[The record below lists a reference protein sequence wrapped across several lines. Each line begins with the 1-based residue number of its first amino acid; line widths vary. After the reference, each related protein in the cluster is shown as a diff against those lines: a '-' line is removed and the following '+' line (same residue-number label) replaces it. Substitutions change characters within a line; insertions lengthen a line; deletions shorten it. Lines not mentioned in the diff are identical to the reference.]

1 MRRFIVGAEVQG
13 VFTLFALLFLLVG
26 LALGPHHHRVVGHLQ
41 QLLGGR
47 RFLAQGPQQARQA
60 VRRGVQP
67 CFGPGSMQ
75 RLPKLLGQ
83 GTLFGSALA
92 ALGAAVTVC
101 VATELGAEEQGC
113 ADGITVRTGRLD
125 AEGMTAL
132 LRGAALCVDATHPY
146 AAEATRN
153 IRAAAAAAGVEYHRL
168 LRPASPLPAGSV
180 VLADAA
186 RAAAYL
192 ADRPGRVLLATG
204 AKELPAFAALDPARL
219 YPRVLP
225 TLAGIAACEAAG
237 VPHRNIL
244 AMQGPFTKELNAALL
259 HQFHIDYMVTKDGGA
274 AGGFAEKA
282 EAAARCGVQL
292 IVLRRPDD
300 AGETADT
307 ILQRCR
313 ELL

>member
-1 MRRFIVGAEVQG
+1 MWWFSAVQ
-13 VFTLFALLFLLVG
+13 
-26 LALGPHHHRVVGHLQ
+26 
-41 QLLGGR
+41 
-47 RFLAQGPQQARQA
+47 
-60 VRRGVQP
+60 RRGAASP
-67 CFGPGSMQ
+67 A
-75 RLPKLLGQ
+75 RWRR
-83 GTLFGSALA
+83 SARRSRS
-92 ALGAAVTVC
+92 VWQQSW
-101 VATELGAEEQGC
+101 GAEEQGC

-153 IRAAAAAAGVEYHRL
+153 IRAAAAAAEVEYHRL
-168 LRPASPLPAGSV
+168 LRPASPLPTGSV

-186 RAAAYL
+186 LAAAYL

-237 VPHRNIL
+237 IPHRNIL

-292 IVLRRPDD
+292 IVLRRPDARARPLTQFTSD
-300 AGETADT
+300 AGSF
-307 ILQRCR
+307 
-313 ELL
+313 

>member
-1 MRRFIVGAEVQG
+1 MDSGEQLPHLLPGEAGRKRAVQAPLHIVHQNAVPSLHGRIQRVPEGPPCQTFQILPG
-13 VFTLFALLFLLVG
+13 GL
-26 LALGPHHHRVVGHLQ
+26 LAL
-41 QLLGGR
+41 
-47 RFLAQGPQQARQA
+47 
-60 VRRGVQP
+60 
-67 CFGPGSMQ
+67 
-75 RLPKLLGQ
+75 
-83 GTLFGSALA
+83 T
-92 ALGAAVTVC
+92 
-101 VATELGAEEQGC
+101 
-113 ADGITVRTGRLD
+113 
-125 AEGMTAL
+125 
-132 LRGAALCVDATHPY
+132 
-146 AAEATRN
+146 
-153 IRAAAAAAGVEYHRL
+153 AAAAAGVEYHRL

-180 VLADAA
+180 VLTDAA

-237 VPHRNIL
+237 IPHRNIL

-300 AGETADT
+300 AGETTDT